1 MNILITNDDGINSTR
16 LHALVKEMEKEHEVI
31 VVAPTIQRSACGH
44 SITIHD
50 PLYVK
55 EVKIEGVKSRTFSV
69 SGTPADCVKIALERL
84 VDGKLDMIISGINY
98 GLNIGTDVLYSGTV
112 SAAIEGAIY
121 KIPSMAFS
129 MDIDS
134 DDNDII
140 QASRYAVIL
149 LKASHE
155 CHIKNDMVINV
166 NFPERIDKGIKG
178 IKVCQLGNKVYSN
191 CYIETI
197 ADKDEVGYKLKDEN
211 NNASEEDTDASEEDT
226 DVYYIKNRY
235 ITITPLHYDLT
246 NYNVIKNVEK
256 WFASTDLE

>member
-1 MNILITNDDGINSTR
+1 MKILITNDDGISSTR
-16 LHALVKEMEKEHEVI
+16 LHALIKEMEKEHEVI

-55 EVKIEGVKSRTFSV
+55 EVKIEGVKSKAFSV

-84 VDGKLDMIISGINY
+84 VNGRLDMIISGINY

-134 DDNDII
+134 DDNALI
-140 QASRYAVIL
+140 QAAKYAVIL
-149 LKASHE
+149 LKTSHE
-155 CHIKNDMVINV
+155 NHIKNDMVINV
-166 NFPERIDKGIKG
+166 NFPKRIDKGIEG

-197 ADKDEVGYKLKDEN
+197 GEDNKVGFKLRDEN
-211 NNASEEDTDASEEDT
+211 NDALEEDT
-226 DVYYIKNRY
+226 DVHYIKNGY

-246 NYNVIKNVEK
+246 NYKVIKSVEK
-256 WFASTDLE
+256 WFLSRDLNF